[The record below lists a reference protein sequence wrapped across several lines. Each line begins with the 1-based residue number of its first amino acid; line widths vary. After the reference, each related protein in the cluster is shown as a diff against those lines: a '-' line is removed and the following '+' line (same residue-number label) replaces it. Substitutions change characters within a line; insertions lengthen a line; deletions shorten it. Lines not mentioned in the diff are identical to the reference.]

1 MIHTHPKFRLSG
13 FSMVELMVAMAIGLI
28 GMVIIFQ
35 VFETSEGIK
44 RTTTSGGDA
53 QQNGIIALYNMEADL
68 RNAGMGFNETSY
80 TECRSAGTVLGYDS
94 ARSTPDWATVAS
106 PLRLVPVVITAG
118 ANAQT
123 PDTIKVFYGSSTQ
136 VMSAALLAADMIAP
150 GTGQILLQSNYGFR
164 EGDLV
169 ILLQPGSGKNCALM
183 EVTAPSNGGNPALLH
198 DTTNYNLAWM
208 TGTPVKTPRFNKA
221 GGPGVFYTGANT
233 SNATRIFN
241 LGNLYDTS
249 GTVPVL
255 NTYSIASSNLI
266 VQSDFNIVPA
276 GNPSAGLPVT
286 NPIADNIVH
295 LRAQYGLD
303 DGVDNGSVTY
313 HTNFVANDGIVDR
326 FVSTTPANWAQ
337 VVSIRVAVLARSA
350 LPEKPSAG
358 AGGACDATPAPT
370 VPTWSGA
377 AEGATRGFDLS
388 ATVTAPD
395 DWRCYRYRL
404 FETTVPLRNW
414 IWKAS

>member
-1 MIHTHPKFRLSG
+1 MSRFRSSLAVRG
-13 FSMVELMVAMAIGLI
+13 FSMVELMVAMAIALI
-28 GMVIIFQ
+28 GMIIIFQ

-53 QQNGIIALYNMEADL
+53 QQNGILALYNIEADL
-68 RNAGMGFNETSY
+68 RNAGMGFNETAY
-80 TECRSAGTVLGYDS
+80 TECRNAGTVLAYDS
-94 ARSTPDWATVAS
+94 SRTTPDWGTVAN
-106 PLRLVPVVITAG
+106 PLLLVPVVITPG

-123 PDTIKVFYGSSTQ
+123 PDTLKVFYGSSTQ
-136 VMSAALLAADMIAP
+136 VMSAAILAQDMLNDLS
-150 GTGQILLQSNYGFR
+150 QVLLQSNYGFR

-169 ILLQPGSGKNCALM
+169 ILLQPSSAKNCTLM
-183 EVTAPSNGGNPALLH
+183 EVTAPSNAGNPALLH
-198 DTTNYNLAWM
+198 GSTNYNLAWM
-208 TGTPVKTPRFNKA
+208 AGTPVKTPRFNK
-221 GGPGVFYTGANT
+221 GGGMGVTFTGANT

-241 LGNLYDTS
+241 LGNLYDAT
-249 GTVPVL
+249 GTMPVL
-255 NTYSIASSNLI
+255 NTYSISGNNLV
-266 VQSDFNIVPA
+266 VQNEFNI
-276 GNPSAGLPVT
+276 SAGVPVS
-286 NPIADNIVH
+286 NPLADNIVH

-313 HTNFVANDGIVDR
+313 HTNFAPNDGIVDR

-350 LPEKPSAG
+350 LPEKPTTG
-358 AGGACDATPAPT
+358 TTCDATPN
-370 VPTWSGA
+370 VPTWSGGGEA
-377 AEGATRGFDLS
+377 ATRVFDLS

>member
-1 MIHTHPKFRLSG
+1 MIRARTSLRLSG
-13 FSMVELMVAMAIGLI
+13 FSMVELMVAMAIALI
-28 GMVIIFQ
+28 GMIIIFQ

-53 QQNGIIALYNMEADL
+53 QQNGIIALYNLEADL
-68 RNAGMGFNETSY
+68 RNAGMGFNETGY
-80 TECRSAGTVLGYDS
+80 TECRSAGTILAYDS
-94 ARSTPDWATVAS
+94 ARTTPDWATVAK
-106 PLRLVPVVITAG
+106 PLLLVPVMITAG

-136 VMSAALLAADMIAP
+136 VMAGSILAGDMANA
-150 GTGQILLQSNYGFR
+150 TSQVLLQSNYGFR

-169 ILLQPGSGKNCALM
+169 IALQPGSGKNCALM

-208 TGTPVKTPRFNKA
+208 TGTPVKTPRFNK
-221 GGPGVFYTGANT
+221 GGGLGVVYTGANT

-241 LGNLYDTS
+241 LGNLYDAS

-255 NTYSIASSNLI
+255 NTYSISGNNLV
-266 VQSDFNIVPA
+266 VQNEFNI
-276 GNPSAGLPVT
+276 SAGVPVA
-286 NPIADNIVH
+286 NPIADNIVQ

-303 DGVDNGSVTY
+303 DGIDNGSVTY

-326 FVSTTPANWAQ
+326 FISTAPANWQQ
-337 VVSIRVAVLARSA
+337 VVSIRVAALARSA
-350 LPEKPSAG
+350 LPEKPTTG
-358 AGGACDATPAPT
+358 TTCDATPV
-370 VPTWSGA
+370 VPTWSGG
-377 AEGATRGFDLS
+377 AEGATRVFDLS

-414 IWKAS
+414 IWKSS

>member
-1 MIHTHPKFRLSG
+1 MIHARPRVRLSG

-28 GMVIIFQ
+28 GMIIIFQ

-53 QQNGIIALYNMEADL
+53 QQNGILALYNMEADI
-68 RNAGMGFNETSY
+68 RNGGMGFNETAY
-80 TECRSAGTVLGYDS
+80 TECRAAGTTVLGYDS
-94 ARSTPDWATVAS
+94 TRTTPDWATVAN
-106 PLRLVPVVITAG
+106 PLLLVPVTITPG

-123 PDTIKVFYGSSTQ
+123 PDTVKVFYGSSTQ
-136 VMSAALLAADMIAP
+136 VMAASILAADMTSA
-150 GTGQILLQSNYGFR
+150 TSQVLLQNNYGFR

-169 ILLQPGSGKNCALM
+169 IALQPGSGKNCALM
-183 EVTAPSNGGNPALLH
+183 EVTAPSNGGAPALLH

-221 GGPGVFYTGANT
+221 GGMGVVYTGANT

-241 LGNLYDTS
+241 LGNLYDAS
-249 GTVPVL
+249 GVAPVL
-255 NTYSIASSNLI
+255 NTYSISGNNLI
-266 VQSDFNIVPA
+266 VQNEFNITAGVPVA
-276 GNPSAGLPVT
+276 NPL
-286 NPIADNIVH
+286 ADNIVH

-303 DGVDNGSVTY
+303 DGIDNGSVTY

-326 FVSTTPANWAQ
+326 FVSTTPANWQQ

-350 LPEKPSAG
+350 LPEKPSTG
-358 AGGACDATPAPT
+358 AGGTCDATPN
-370 VPTWSGA
+370 VPTWSGGG
-377 AEGATRGFDLS
+377 EGATRVFDLS

-414 IWKAS
+414 IWRSS